1 MRVLPGVQRGA
12 ALLTAMLIL
21 TLIATLA
28 SGALWRQWRQV
39 EVESA
44 ERGRQQTAWLL
55 VGAQDWARLILR
67 EDARS
72 ASVDHLA
79 EPWAVPLQEARLSS
93 FLTADKQQT
102 TDELLEAFLS
112 GRIVD
117 QQSLLNVRNLI
128 EDDKVSE
135 PAHQAFERLFRLL
148 GLPTVE
154 LDRLTSQLQLALE
167 GTAAAAPL
175 LPQRADQL
183 GALGLSPGTLARLR
197 PYITLLPEPTPV
209 NLNTA
214 SAEVLHAV
222 ISGLDLSQAR
232 SLVQKRSAAYFHDL
246 DEAGRQLPGDTR
258 PLQSSQHSVSSR
270 YFEVQGRLRR
280 GALRIDD
287 HALMQRKG
295 LEVRTLWRWHP
306 VPVVSAYSAVIPLQ

>member
-1 MRVLPGVQRGA
+1 MKARTQGGA
-12 ALLTAMLIL
+12 ALLTAMLVL
-21 TLIATLA
+21 TLVATLA

-72 ASVDHLA
+72 ASVDHLT

-93 FLTADKQQT
+93 FLAVDKQAP
-102 TDELLEAFLS
+102 DELLEAFLS

-117 QQSLLNVRNLI
+117 QQSLLNVRNLV
-128 EDDKVSE
+128 ENDKVSE
-135 PAHQAFERLFRLL
+135 PAQQAFERLFRLL
-148 GLPTVE
+148 GLPQVE
-154 LDRLTSQLQLALE
+154 LQHLTGQLQLALE
-167 GTAAAAPL
+167 ETAPTAPL
-175 LPQRADQL
+175 LPQRVDQL

-214 SAEVLHAV
+214 PAEVLYAV
-222 ISGLDLSQAR
+222 IGGLDLSQAR
-232 SLVQKRSAAYFHDL
+232 SLVQKRNAAYFRNL

-258 PLQSSQHSVSSR
+258 TLHSNQHSVSSR

-280 GALRIDD
+280 GALRIED
-287 HALMQRKG
+287 HALVQRTG
-295 LEVRTLWRWHP
+295 IEVRTLWRWHP
-306 VPVVSAYSAVIPLQ
+306 APVIPAYSTVIPLQ

>member
-1 MRVLPGVQRGA
+1 MKARTQDGA
-12 ALLTAMLIL
+12 ALLTAMLVL
-21 TLIATLA
+21 TLVATLA
-28 SGALWRQWRQV
+28 AGALWRQWRQV

-93 FLTADKQQT
+93 FLSVDKQATQ
-102 TDELLEAFLS
+102 DELLEAFLS

-117 QQSLLNVRNLI
+117 QQGLLNVRNLI
-128 EDDKVSE
+128 ENDQVSE
-135 PAHQAFERLFRLL
+135 PAQQAFERLFRLL
-148 GLPTVE
+148 GLPQTE
-154 LDRLTSQLQLALE
+154 LERLTEQLQLALE
-167 GTAAAAPL
+167 ETSPAAPL
-175 LPQRADQL
+175 LPQRVDQL

-197 PYITLLPEPTPV
+197 PYTTLLPEPTPV

-232 SLVQKRSAAYFHDL
+232 SLVQKRNTAYFRSL
-246 DEAGRQLPGDTR
+246 DEATRQLPGDTR
-258 PLQSSQHSVSSR
+258 PLNSSQHSVSSR
-270 YFEVQGRLRR
+270 YFEIQGRLRR
-280 GALRIDD
+280 GALRIED
-287 HALMQRKG
+287 HALVRRNG
-295 LEVRTLWRWHP
+295 TEVRTLWRWHP
-306 VPVVSAYSAVIPLQ
+306 APVMPAYSTAIPLQ